1 MHIGVPKEIKN
12 HEYRVGLTPESVFS
26 LARAGHTLS
35 VETNAGVG
43 IGVSDAAYKQAGA
56 RIVKKAKD
64 VFAAAELIVKVKEPQ
79 ASERKLLKPHHTL
92 FTYLHLAADK
102 TLTQELMKSGA
113 ACIAYETITDERG
126 GLPLLAPMSKVA
138 GRLSA
143 LAIAQYLQ
151 RPCGGIGKFIGGVPG
166 VLPAKVV
173 VLGGGVVGLN
183 AATIARG
190 MGAQVVILEKN
201 AAVMDAIDRQFNGSV
216 QTLYS
221 SPANV
226 AKEVL
231 DADGVVGG
239 VLIAGEAAPKVLTEK
254 MVKSMKAGSVVVDV
268 SIDQGGCIATS
279 RATTHA
285 NPVYVKHGVVH
296 YCVANMPGGVPHTS
310 TYALNNTTFGFVER
324 IAKTGWQRVAQENS
338 HFRNGVSVV
347 GGALTCKHSAKSL
360 KIKHQSIDSLLN

>member
-1 MHIGVPKEIKN
+1 MKIGVPKEIKN
-12 HEYRVGLTPESVFS
+12 HEYRVGLTPESVYS
-26 LARAGHTLS
+26 LAKGGHTVIVETRAG
-35 VETNAGVG
+35 NG
-43 IGVSDAAYKQAGA
+43 IGVADGDYKQAGA
-56 RIVKKAKD
+56 RIVKRARD
-64 VFAAAELIVKVKEPQ
+64 VFAAAELIVKVKEPL
-79 ASERKLLKPHHTL
+79 ASERKLLAPHHTL

-102 TLTQELMKSGA
+102 TLTRELIASRA
-113 ACIAYETITDERG
+113 TCIAYETITDANG

-138 GRLSA
+138 GRLST

-151 RPCGGIGKFIGGVPG
+151 RPCGGVGKFIGGVPG

-173 VLGGGVVGLN
+173 VLGGGMVGLN

-190 MGAQVVILEKN
+190 MGARVVILERS
-201 AAVMDAIDRQFNGSV
+201 AAVMDAIDRQFGGAV

-226 AKEVL
+226 AKEVV

-254 MVKSMKAGSVVVDV
+254 MVRSMRAGSVVVDV

-279 RATTHA
+279 HPTTHA
-285 NPVYVKHGVVH
+285 DPVFTKHGVVH

-310 TYALNNTTFGFVER
+310 TYALNNTTFGFVDK
-324 IAKTGWQRVAQENS
+324 IARAGWRQVATDDA

-347 GGALTCKHSAKSL
+347 DGQLTCKHSAKSL
-360 KIKHQSIDSLLN
+360 RIKHHDIAAHLQ